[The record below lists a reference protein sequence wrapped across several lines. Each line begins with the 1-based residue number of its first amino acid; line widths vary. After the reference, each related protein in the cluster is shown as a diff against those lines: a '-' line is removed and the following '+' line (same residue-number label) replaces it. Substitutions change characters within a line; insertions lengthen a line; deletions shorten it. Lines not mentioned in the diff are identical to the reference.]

1 TAGMRRKSRI
11 DEDTE
16 YYSMVRALNSID
28 KSDVALLVID
38 ATMGVTHQDQRLAE
52 RIDGAGCPIVVILNK
67 WEMLDADGRE
77 AMDTAVERKLHF
89 MGNSP
94 MLKMSALT
102 GRGVHRLL
110 PVLQETIS
118 DYHRRIPTREVNQV
132 MRAAQQAQPAPAGGR
147 VLYATQGAVDPPT
160 FVLFANKTL
169 PATYLRYLERS
180 LRESFD
186 LGATPIKIRVRR
198 RDE

>member
-1 TAGMRRKSRI
+1 
-11 DEDTE
+11 
-16 YYSMVRALNSID
+16 
-28 KSDVALLVID
+28 
-38 ATMGVTHQDQRLAE
+38 
-52 RIDGAGCPIVVILNK
+52 
-67 WEMLDADGRE
+67 
-77 AMDTAVERKLHF
+77 
-89 MGNSP
+89 
-94 MLKMSALT
+94 
-102 GRGVHRLL
+102 
-110 PVLQETIS
+110 
-118 DYHRRIPTREVNQV
+118 